1 MQDLATKF
9 ANLTIQSD
17 FIFKKV
23 MSRKRICKHLLEEL
37 LQIEIADINYIEAEK
52 TIDPDY
58 SSRGIRLDIIVA
70 DDKNTHYNLEM
81 QVKNNKNP
89 DTDTYVLPKR
99 SRYYQALLDF
109 DLLQKGQPYDLLPP
123 TFIIFICVFDFF
135 EQDNYVYTFKK
146 CCLENRELE
155 LPDEAT
161 TMILNTKGTHGD
173 ISKDIKSFYD
183 YVNNHIVTTDF
194 TKQIDDEISY
204 LKLDTKV
211 RREYM
216 LMEARLLDERREGEA
231 VGIAKGKEIG
241 FPGTG
246 ERTFWDSGNAGAAAA
261 NNVLTEKSTDMVKSG
276 TYSAKLTSKLCGM
289 LGFNKFAAGNLFA
302 GTYVKTDGT
311 DGVLSFGR
319 EYDGSHPTKMRV
331 HVNYRP
337 APGSGE
343 GANSSYIGN
352 GVSDQA
358 QIYVALSTEPVSIET
373 KKAAKLFNKD
383 DACILAYGE
392 RTFDTAFGPDGAL
405 EQVDIPFEYYEKAK
419 TTGAKYLIIVCSA
432 SKFGDY
438 FSGGPGSVMYLDDF
452 ELVYE
457 Q

>member
-37 LQIEIADINYIEAEK
+37 LQIEIADIKYLEAEK
-52 TIDPDY
+52 TLEPEY
-58 SSRGIRLDIIVA
+58 TSRGIRLDIIVA

-81 QVKNNKNP
+81 RVKNNKNP

-99 SRYYQALLDF
+99 SRYYQALLDI

-135 EQDNYVYTFKK
+135 EHGNYVYTFKK

-211 RREYM
+211 RREFM
-216 LMEARLLDERREGEA
+216 LMEARLLDERREGKAE
-231 VGIAKGKEIG
+231 GIAEGKEIG
-241 FPGTG
+241 LAEG
-246 ERTFWDSGNAGAAAA
+246 EANANIATAKRMLDKGCYSPEVIAE
-261 NNVLTEKSTDMVKSG
+261 LTNLSLADVEKLKEE
-276 TYSAKLTSKLCGM
+276 A
-289 LGFNKFAAGNLFA
+289 
-302 GTYVKTDGT
+302 
-311 DGVLSFGR
+311 
-319 EYDGSHPTKMRV
+319 
-331 HVNYRP
+331 
-337 APGSGE
+337 
-343 GANSSYIGN
+343 
-352 GVSDQA
+352 
-358 QIYVALSTEPVSIET
+358 
-373 KKAAKLFNKD
+373 
-383 DACILAYGE
+383 
-392 RTFDTAFGPDGAL
+392 
-405 EQVDIPFEYYEKAK
+405 
-419 TTGAKYLIIVCSA
+419 
-432 SKFGDY
+432 
-438 FSGGPGSVMYLDDF
+438 
-452 ELVYE
+452 
-457 Q
+457 